1 MVVLSG
7 LVELSSFV
15 GNSYDVDKKIAQAA
29 MSSRWIAILCGE
41 VVFSSVAMLNSA
53 GTRPKAT
60 RAEPRM
66 QRSLTVRKDKTE
78 ARGGH
83 TESPPR
89 HHPAPTDI
97 RHRREGKATGPYC
110 GVPVSHETQ
119 HITTAPP
126 STLKPCDVVAEG
138 VDGLVEG
145 HALALSEGCH
155 AKESPPSLAC
165 SHAKNDESEYREGAG
180 E

>member
-1 MVVLSG
+1 MVVLSEVSE
-7 LVELSSFV
+7 LLELSSFV
-15 GNSYDVDKKIAQAA
+15 GKSCDVDKKIAQAA

-66 QRSLTVRKDKTE
+66 QRSLTERKDKTE

-89 HHPAPTDI
+89 HHPVPLPIYDN
-97 RHRREGKATGPYC
+97 RHRREGKATRPYC
-110 GVPVSHETQ
+110 GVPVSHVTQ
-119 HITTAPP
+119 HPP
-126 STLKPCDVVAEG
+126 MLRTGD
-138 VDGLVEG
+138 
-145 HALALSEGCH
+145 
-155 AKESPPSLAC
+155 
-165 SHAKNDESEYREGAG
+165 REEA
-180 E
+180 